1 MLESLAFLCKNV
13 SILPRARHVP
23 HRPPAILLFTLKKTS
38 FSPRKSAALQAAC
51 QITSIQQCLLL
62 RARGARP
69 LQGHGG
75 RGRRHE
81 KKCFSLH
88 SGGVRAETDELPAR
102 RSGVGS
108 ASVRRRVAPLAR
120 PPKENQHFGRMGGM
134 AWRARIVMAATS
146 ASLSQCSRSPRRRHH
161 SAALR
166 AACASM
172 SSRSLRRT
180 PLGVFDR

>member
-1 MLESLAFLCKNV
+1 MVIWWGGRFSHKGG
-13 SILPRARHVP
+13 RAVLQAR
-23 HRPPAILLFTLKKTS
+23 TLTAH
-38 FSPRKSAALQAAC
+38 FQSAALLAAC
-51 QITSIQQCLLL
+51 QIISIQQCLLL

-75 RGRRHE
+75 RARRHE
-81 KKCFSLH
+81 KNIAFPYILEGFGRKPMNYQRAGAAL
-88 SGGVRAETDELPAR
+88 VRR
-102 RSGVGS
+102 WFGVGS
-108 ASVRRRVAPLAR
+108 APLAR
-120 PPKENQHFGRMGGM
+120 PPKENHHFGRMGGM